1 MFPEI
6 REHGSSSES
15 QNLDAAPRTRISS
28 VLPFPPPVGGRRLRH
43 PQLRGAIQI
52 HAVAREI
59 KKLLAYENQVK
70 EGFARTLYELN

>member
-1 MFPEI
+1 MLPEI
-6 REHGSSSES
+6 REHEVRPSRKTSM
-15 QNLDAAPRTRISS
+15 L
-28 VLPFPPPVGGRRLRH
+28 LPGREFLPCCLSH
-43 PQLRGAIQI
+43 LQLEVDVSGIANGAIQT